1 MTLGIK
7 RHGQKYELPLLDWI
21 KYNWWKLLLFFKRT
35 WRRTKRILSYS
46 RVTIF
51 VVYLWVFFL
60 FLYCIFL
67 KENILCEIEEARY
80 EIFTSVILV
89 WFIELIDKIKQY
101 KNLLRVLY
109 HKHME
114 LEGVAVDLIQT
125 ITGNTDENDVLYS
138 VEKLDLF
145 FVKNDG
151 PWKID
156 KDTKLMLEASL
167 ENIDKILSDIKE
179 NCLKNPD
186 GKYTNEIID
195 SIDFYANDSVYF
207 RKMLKEDK
215 IVTNNKLNR
224 FAGYIFDIIDDIS
237 YPWRMDNETNEKMV
251 KIISKNLCLNQSLYI
266 YDEKLI
272 ERESL
277 LQELEELYKHKK
289 RKIYKVKPKQK
300 AKVDIQQS
308 LEIILNKKIF

>member
-21 KYNWWKLLLFFKRT
+21 KYNWWKLLLFLKRI
-35 WRRTKRILSYS
+35 WRRIKRIRSYS
-46 RVTIF
+46 EVTVL

-60 FLYCIFL
+60 FLYCLFS
-67 KENILCEIEEARY
+67 KEDILREIKEARY

-109 HKHME
+109 YKHIE

-125 ITGNTDENDVLYS
+125 ITGNTDENDMLYS

-145 FVKNDG
+145 FWKNDG

-167 ENIDKILSDIKE
+167 ENIDKIVSDIKE

-186 GKYTNEIID
+186 GKYTNKIIA
-195 SIDFYANDSVYF
+195 SIDFYSSDTAYF

-215 IVTNNKLNR
+215 IVTNDSLNH
-224 FAGYIFDIIDDIS
+224 FAGYIVDIIDNIS
-237 YPWRMDNETNEKMV
+237 YPWRRDNEINEKMV
-251 KIISKNLCLNQSLYI
+251 KIISKSLCLNQSLDV

-272 ERESL
+272 ERENL
-277 LQELEELYKHKK
+277 LQEVEGLYEYKE

-300 AKVDIQQS
+300 SKS
-308 LEIILNKKIF
+308 